1 MSADLRVPNVSSALI
16 GMLRTDCC
24 LQRQDLPFTYNMIY
38 HEPESANI
46 IIILIS
52 ADLRAGRACII
63 TRGCVCNVFL

>member
-1 MSADLRVPNVSSALI
+1 
-16 GMLRTDCC
+16 
-24 LQRQDLPFTYNMIY
+24 MIY